1 MRASE
6 FIPERRYTDLELRQ
20 RGWDGSEED
29 REWFDDEIPN
39 GKASTRFSVIA
50 AIGDILGWDN
60 LYVDEEQDDFDAAFG
75 ADNAIFV
82 NTSRSGLNGGRRGTF
97 QRFDAADGGG
107 MVINLAFPA
116 ESHDA
121 RDVGTAV
128 HEAFHAKIALG
139 SRGNLYVNEQ
149 LVNKMA
155 EKWLR
160 AHLTGI
166 ELHVALEG
174 ITKSRISYRHTEL

>member
-6 FIPERRYTDLELRQ
+6 FITERQLTDLELRQ
-20 RGWDGSEED
+20 RGWDGNEEY
-29 REWFDDEIPN
+29 RSWYADEIPN
-39 GKASTRFSVIA
+39 GKASTRFSVSA

-60 LYVDEEQDDFDAAFG
+60 LYFDEDQDDVDHSYG
-75 ADNAIFV
+75 TNVIFV
-82 NTSRSGLNGGRRGTF
+82 NTEYGGLNGGQRGTF
-97 QRFDAADGGG
+97 ARFDDAEGGG

-128 HEAFHAKIALG
+128 HEAFHAKIAMG
-139 SRGNLYVNEQ
+139 SRGDLYGNEQ

-174 ITKSRISYRHTEL
+174 VTKSRISYRHTEL

>member
-6 FIPERRYTDLELRQ
+6 FITERRYTDLELRQ
-20 RGWDGSEED
+20 LGWDGSEED
-29 REWFDDEIPN
+29 RAWLDGEIPN
-39 GKASTRFSVIA
+39 GKASTRFSVLA

-60 LYVDEEQDDFDAAFG
+60 LYVDEEQNDIDPAAG
-75 ADNAIFV
+75 TNVIIV
-82 NTSRSGLNGGRRGTF
+82 NTEYGRIYGGQRGTF
-97 QRFDAADGGG
+97 SRFDAEDGGG

-116 ESHDA
+116 DSHDA

-139 SRGNLYVNEQ
+139 SRGSLYSNEQ

-160 AHLTGI
+160 AHLTGM

-174 ITKSRISYRHTEL
+174 VTKSRISYRHTEL

>member
-6 FIPERRYTDLELRQ
+6 FITERKYTDLELRQ
-20 RGWDGSEED
+20 RGWDGTDEYRD
-29 REWFDDEIPN
+29 WYDDEIPN

-60 LYVDEEQDDFDAAFG
+60 IYVDEEQNDIDY
-75 ADNAIFV
+75 ADGTNVIII
-82 NTSRSGLNGGRRGTF
+82 NTEYRGLYGGQRGTF
-97 QRFDAADGGG
+97 ERFDAVDGGG

-160 AHLTGI
+160 AHLTGM

-174 ITKSRISYRHTEL
+174 VTKSRISYRHTEL